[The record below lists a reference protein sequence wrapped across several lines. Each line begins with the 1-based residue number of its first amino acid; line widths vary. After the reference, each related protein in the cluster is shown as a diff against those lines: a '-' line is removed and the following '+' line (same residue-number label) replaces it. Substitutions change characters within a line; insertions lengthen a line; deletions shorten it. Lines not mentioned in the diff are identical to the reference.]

1 MGLGECVLVGGS
13 PWSPYSQVALLQRCA
28 EWNEIGGGRREM
40 SGGSLKD
47 ILKGHHFQVQVPD
60 VHCGRCGSALGWG
73 L

>member
-1 MGLGECVLVGGS
+1 
-13 PWSPYSQVALLQRCA
+13 
-28 EWNEIGGGRREM
+28 M